1 MTVAPE
7 RDAATAT
14 THRKDIRAK
23 ALVAGALVDE
33 PHRRLP
39 SLRLPHLPSE
49 RLRSSRT
56 SLGTG
61 FIGIAATLVAV
72 LFLCFDLAR
81 FVGEWRSSTY
91 AEPGLAALAWLLLA
105 GLLVVLAIAARTA
118 GDVLDSLV
126 SLGIVGGLAVV
137 VALDA
142 AAVWANGDLG
152 HDLTAAPSAGS
163 VLLAMVGV
171 RSSRSITAAA
181 GLLGAALIAMLGA
194 SALQTPIPP
203 AGVIDGVALVV
214 KAVAPPIVAAW
225 IVHVFR
231 NIVST
236 ELDRVLVAST
246 TTAPRFSVGMLAS
259 VELARLDL
267 AAEQL
272 MDGIASGRT
281 RLPLNPASAQ
291 AAAELA
297 TELRLHLIEGR
308 RQTWL
313 YHAISESELLGRTVT
328 LSDPESLAGLL
339 DPTQRDGLLQ
349 AVWLM
354 LGDAPER
361 SRRSAT
367 RVSVEIT
374 VGPARATEGKA
385 RTMHVPIVVQTTGVA
400 RSRVDPATW
409 DAMRKVGRHSD
420 SQRGGSLCVEI
431 DCVVDRP
438 AER

>member
-7 RDAATAT
+7 RDTAAIELP
-14 THRKDIRAK
+14 HRKALRARP
-23 ALVAGALVDE
+23 VMDE
-33 PHRRLP
+33 SHRRL
-39 SLRLPHLPSE
+39 SNLRFPHLPSE

-61 FIGIAATLVAV
+61 FLGIAATLVAV
-72 LFLCFDLAR
+72 LLLVFDVAR
-81 FVGEWRSSTY
+81 FADEWRSY
-91 AEPGLAALAWLLLA
+91 DQPGLAALAWLLLG
-105 GLLVVLAIAARTA
+105 GLLVVLAVASRTA

-126 SLGIVGGLAVV
+126 SLGIVGGLGVV

-142 AAVWANGDLG
+142 AAVWQNGDLG
-152 HDLTAAPSAGS
+152 RNLTAAPAVGF

-181 GLLGAALIAMLGA
+181 GLLGLSLAVLLAVSAMQHPL
-194 SALQTPIPP
+194 PP
-203 AGVIDGVALVV
+203 AGVVDGIAMIA

-231 NIVST
+231 RIVST
-236 ELDRVLVAST
+236 ELERVLVAST

-259 VELARLDL
+259 EELARLDL

-281 RLPLNPASAQ
+281 RLPLNPATAQ

-313 YHAISESELLGRTVT
+313 YHAISESELLGRAVT

-339 DPTQRDGLLQ
+339 DPKQRDGLLQ

-354 LGDAPER
+354 LGDSPER
-361 SRRSAT
+361 SRRSSA
-367 RVSVEIT
+367 RVTIEIT
-374 VGPARATEGKA
+374 VGPARPIEGKG
-385 RTMHVPIVVQTTGVA
+385 RTMHVPSVVQTTGVA
-400 RSRVDPATW
+400 RGRVDPATW
-409 DAMRKVGRHSD
+409 DAMRKIGRHTD

>member
-7 RDAATAT
+7 RDSPVDLP
-14 THRKDIRAK
+14 HRKDLR
-23 ALVAGALVDE
+23 LRTGFE
-33 PHRRLP
+33 ETHRRGP
-39 SLRLPHLPSE
+39 SLRFPHLPSE

-61 FIGIAATLVAV
+61 FLGIAATVVAV
-72 LFLCFDLAR
+72 LLLVFDVAR
-81 FVGEWRSSTY
+81 FAGEWETY
-91 AEPGLAALAWLLLA
+91 RAPGFAAGAWLLLA
-105 GLLVVLAIAARTA
+105 GLLVLLAFAARTA
-118 GDVLDSLV
+118 GDVLDSFV
-126 SLGIVGGLAVV
+126 SLGIVGGLGVV

-152 HDLTAAPSAGS
+152 RDLTAAPAAGF

-171 RSSRSITAAA
+171 RSGRSITAAA
-181 GLLGAALIAMLGA
+181 GLLGIALAVLVVV
-194 SALQTPIPP
+194 SALETPLPP
-203 AGVIDGVALVV
+203 GGAVDAVAMIAH
-214 KAVAPPIVAAW
+214 AVAPPVVAAW

-231 NIVST
+231 RIMST
-236 ELDRVLVAST
+236 ELERVLVAST

-259 VELARLDL
+259 EELARLDL
-267 AAEQL
+267 TAEHL
-272 MDGIASGRT
+272 LDAVATGRS
-281 RLPLNPASAQ
+281 RLPLNPAAAQ

-313 YHAISESELLGRTVT
+313 YHAISESELLGRAVT

-339 DPTQRDGLLQ
+339 DPKQRDGLLQ

-367 RVSVEIT
+367 RVAVEIT
-374 VGPARATEGKA
+374 IGPARAAEGKA
-385 RTMHVPIVVQTTGVA
+385 RTMHVPIFVQTTGVA
-400 RSRVDPATW
+400 RGRVDPATW
-409 DAMRKVGRHSD
+409 DAVRNVGRHTD

-438 AER
+438 TER